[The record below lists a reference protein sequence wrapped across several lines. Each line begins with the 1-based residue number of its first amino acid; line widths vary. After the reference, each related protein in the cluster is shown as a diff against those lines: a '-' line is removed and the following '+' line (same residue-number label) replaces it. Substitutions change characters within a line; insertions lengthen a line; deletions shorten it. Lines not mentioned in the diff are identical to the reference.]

1 MMGSFKGVKSSSM
14 EEKDNLYNLGGVYFF
29 RVLLKII
36 YFQNLNYLFFYFFMT
51 YYKLFIKHKKSKY
64 IIFSKHKK

>member
-29 RVLLKII
+29 GFLLKVIC
-36 YFQNLNYLFFYFFMT
+36 FQNLDYLFLYFFMT
-51 YYKLFIKHKKSKY
+51 YYKLFIKHKKIKIY
-64 IIFSKHKK
+64 NFF